1 MLGTVVV
8 SALRPILAVA
18 QVILLL
24 VVELMA
30 AMLVYIYLNLF
41 HLETFGTLVRFAK
54 YVLDMLVRQ
63 MEIWAPAAAN
73 AAYAT
78 LVGELGP
85 KSILL
90 LLIGL
95 VTGAMVRFL
104 VRLVSR
110 LVSRAARSRSVE
122 EHA

>member
-1 MLGTVVV
+1 VFARGIV
-8 SALRPILAVA
+8 S
-18 QVILLL
+18 
-24 VVELMA
+24 
-30 AMLVYIYLNLF
+30 
-41 HLETFGTLVRFAK
+41 VRSNQS
-54 YVLDMLVRQ
+54 VWLDD
-63 MEIWAPAAAN
+63 

-95 VTGAMVRFL
+95 VAGVVVRFV
-104 VRLVSR
+104 VRLLRR
-110 LVSRAARSRSVE
+110 LVSRATASDPVG

>member
-1 MLGTVVV
+1 MLSTIFG
-8 SALRPILAVA
+8 SLLRSILAVA
-18 QVILLL
+18 YVIALLI
-24 VVELMA
+24 VELVT
-30 AMLVYIYLNLF
+30 AMLVYIYLNLY

-54 YVLDMLVRQ
+54 AVLDALIAQ
-63 MEIWAPAAAN
+63 MEYWAPVSAN

-95 VTGAMVRFL
+95 VAGVVVRFVVRL
-104 VRLVSR
+104 IRRLVSR
-110 LVSRAARSRSVE
+110 GIATASNPERA
-122 EHA
+122 

>member
-1 MLGTVVV
+1 MLGTAVVFV
-8 SALRPILAVA
+8 LRPILAIA

-24 VVELMA
+24 VVELVA

-54 YVLDMLVRQ
+54 SVLDTLLGQ
-63 MEIWAPAAAN
+63 MELWAPAAAN

-95 VTGAMVRFL
+95 VMGAIVRFL
-104 VRLVSR
+104 VRLLAR
-110 LVSRAARSRSVE
+110 LVSRATRSRTVE

>member
-1 MLGTVVV
+1 MLGTAVV
-8 SALRPILAVA
+8 SVLRPIVAVA

-24 VVELMA
+24 VVELVA
-30 AMLVYIYLNLF
+30 AMLVYMYLNLF

-54 YVLDMLVRQ
+54 YVLDTLVGQ

-104 VRLVSR
+104 VRLLSR
-110 LVSRAARSRSVE
+110 LVSRAARSRTVE